1 MMAFHDKDSLGAR
14 RTGFTSRLGL
24 LEWLMR
30 KGGRLVGFVFCAA
43 ALLFLVV
50 GIFLGYSF
58 FFVDNRLLFIFPSM
72 AEKVT
77 LDELAADPAKYDG
90 RWVRVRGE
98 LRSSGRF
105 RALLVPEEKAP
116 SEPAGGEKAGV
127 EEKPSPLTWNV
138 YPSFAEQTRKV
149 PLRSL
154 QLRHPSAGIS
164 KTVSF
169 YEDGVV
175 EVAGRYERSGP
186 WGEGEP
192 SVAVAV
198 MVKPR
203 QPVFFVPIVVYATI
217 PVLAV
222 VVFLPLYLVG
232 RDVRRSFNRP

>member
-1 MMAFHDKDSLGAR
+1 MAFHDKDTLGAR
-14 RTGFTSRLGL
+14 QPGFTSRLGL

-30 KGGRLVGFVFCAA
+30 KGGRFVGFVFCAA
-43 ALLFLVV
+43 ALLSLVL

-58 FFVDNRLLFIFPSM
+58 FFADNRLLFIFPGM

-77 LDELAADPAKYDG
+77 LDELAADPAKYDS

-105 RALLVPEEKAP
+105 RALLVPEADAS
-116 SEPAGGEKAGV
+116 SEPAGDEKAGAV
-127 EEKPSPLTWNV
+127 AKPGALTWNL
-138 YPSFAEQTRKV
+138 YPSVDDNTGER

-175 EVAGRYERSGP
+175 EVAGRYQRSGP

-192 SVAVAV
+192 SLAVAV

-203 QPVFFVPIVVYATI
+203 QPVFFIPIVVYGTI
-217 PVLAV
+217 PVLAL
-222 VVFLPLYLVG
+222 VVFLPLYLAG

>member
-1 MMAFHDKDSLGAR
+1 
-14 RTGFTSRLGL
+14 
-24 LEWLMR
+24 MR

-58 FFVDNRLLFIFPSM
+58 FFADNRLLFIFPGM
-72 AEKVT
+72 AAKVT
-77 LDELAADPAKYDG
+77 LDELAADPGKYDG

-98 LRSSGRF
+98 LRSPGRF
-105 RALLVPEEKAP
+105 GALLVPEGNAP
-116 SEPAGGEKAGV
+116 SERAGDKKAGA
-127 EEKPSPLTWNV
+127 EEKPSPLTWSA
-138 YPSFAEQTRKV
+138 YPSLEEGTGER
-149 PLRSL
+149 PPHSLR
-154 QLRHPSAGIS
+154 LRHPSAGIS

-169 YEDGVV
+169 YEDGIV

-203 QPVFFVPIVVYATI
+203 QPVFFVPIIVYGTI

-232 RDVRRSFNRP
+232 RDVRRSFDRP

>member
-1 MMAFHDKDSLGAR
+1 MAFFDKESFGAR
-14 RTGFTSRLGL
+14 RRAFSSRVGV
-24 LEWLMR
+24 LEWFMR

-43 ALLFLVV
+43 ALLILVV

-58 FFVDNRLLFIFPSM
+58 FFAENRLLFIFPSM

-90 RWVRVRGE
+90 RWVKVRGE
-98 LRSSGRF
+98 LRNPGRF
-105 RALLVPEEKAP
+105 GALLLPEEGVP
-116 SEPAGGEKAGV
+116 SEPAGDQKAGAMG
-127 EEKPSPLTWNV
+127 KPSPLTWNL
-138 YPSFAEQTRKV
+138 YPSLEERSRERPPQS
-149 PLRSL
+149 LR
-154 QLRHPSAGIS
+154 LRHPSAGIS

-186 WGEGEP
+186 SDGREP

-203 QPVFFVPIVVYATI
+203 QPVFFVPIVVYGTI

-232 RDVRRSFNRP
+232 RDIRRSFDRP

>member
-1 MMAFHDKDSLGAR
+1 MTLHDKESFGAR

-24 LEWLMR
+24 LEWFMR

-58 FFVDNRLLFIFPSM
+58 FYADNRLLFIFPGM
-72 AEKVT
+72 AEKVS

-98 LRSSGRF
+98 LRSPVRF
-105 RALLVPEEKAP
+105 GALLVPEGKAP
-116 SEPAGGEKAGV
+116 SEPTGGENAGA
-127 EEKPSPLTWNV
+127 EGKPSPRTWNV
-138 YPSFAEQTRKV
+138 YPSLEEKTGELPPQS
-149 PLRSL
+149 LR
-154 QLRHPSAGIS
+154 LRHPSAGIS

-169 YEDGVV
+169 YEEGVV

-186 WGEGEP
+186 AGEGKP
-192 SVAVAV
+192 SLAVAV

-203 QPVFFVPIVVYATI
+203 QPVFFVPIVVYGTI

-232 RDVRRSFNRP
+232 RDIRRSFDRP

>member
-1 MMAFHDKDSLGAR
+1 MAFHDKESFGAR
-14 RTGFTSRLGL
+14 RTGFISRLGL
-24 LEWLMR
+24 LEWFMR

-43 ALLFLVV
+43 ALLFLVM

-58 FFVDNRLLFIFPSM
+58 FFADNRLLFIFPGM
-72 AEKVT
+72 AAKVT
-77 LDELAADPAKYDG
+77 LDELAAEPAKYDG

-98 LRSSGRF
+98 LRNQGRF
-105 RALLVPEEKAP
+105 AAVLVPEEKAP
-116 SEPAGGEKAGV
+116 AEPAGDQKAGAA
-127 EEKPSPLTWNV
+127 EKPNALSWSAYPPLEETTGER
-138 YPSFAEQTRKV
+138 PPQS
-149 PLRSL
+149 LR
-154 QLRHPSAGIS
+154 LRHPSAGIS

-169 YEDGVV
+169 YEDGMV

-203 QPVFFVPIVVYATI
+203 QPVFFVPIIVYGTI

-232 RDVRRSFNRP
+232 RDVRRSFDRP

>member
-1 MMAFHDKDSLGAR
+1 MAFHDKESLGAR

-24 LEWLMR
+24 LEWFMR
-30 KGGRLVGFVFCAA
+30 KGGRLVGSVFCAA

-58 FFVDNRLLFIFPSM
+58 FFADNRLLFIFPSM

-77 LDELAADPAKYDG
+77 LDELAGDPAKYDG

-98 LRSSGRF
+98 LRSPGRF
-105 RALLVPEEKAP
+105 RALLVPEENNP
-116 SEPAGGEKAGV
+116 PEPAGGEKAGAV
-127 EEKPSPLTWNV
+127 AKPSTLTWNL
-138 YPSFAEQTRKV
+138 YPSIEEKTTGR
-149 PLRSL
+149 PPHSL
-154 QLRHPSAGIS
+154 WLRHPSAGIS

-169 YEDGVV
+169 YEDGAV

-186 WGEGEP
+186 WSEGEP

-203 QPVFFVPIVVYATI
+203 QPVFFVPILVYGTI

-232 RDVRRSFNRP
+232 RDIRRSFDRP